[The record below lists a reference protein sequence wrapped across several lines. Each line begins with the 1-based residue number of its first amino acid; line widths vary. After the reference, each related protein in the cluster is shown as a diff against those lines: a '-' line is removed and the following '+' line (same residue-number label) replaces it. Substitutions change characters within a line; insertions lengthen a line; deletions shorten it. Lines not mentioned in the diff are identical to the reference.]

1 MFLLLSFKACTFT
14 NANNYIEVIVSENC
28 IMYFDITLKGG
39 FLSNQTNS

>member
-1 MFLLLSFKACTFT
+1 MFLLLLFKTCTFT

-28 IMYFDITLKGG
+28 IMYFDIAVKRG